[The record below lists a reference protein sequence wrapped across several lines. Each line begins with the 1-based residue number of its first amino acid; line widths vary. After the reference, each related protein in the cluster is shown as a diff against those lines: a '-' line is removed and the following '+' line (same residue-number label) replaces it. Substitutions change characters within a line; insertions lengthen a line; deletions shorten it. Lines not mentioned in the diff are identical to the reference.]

1 MIVLIFE
8 SPTADYNKLIYLF
21 EKAKMKQTL
30 IDILIYLFENYIEE
44 DIELEAD
51 SERLKSELRS
61 AGFESSQVTKAFDWL
76 QDLAES
82 ESIATHN
89 IGANPSS
96 IRVYALEEQ
105 RKIDSECRGFLHYL
119 EQAGILNG
127 CSRELV
133 IDRVFALETD
143 DIDLEQLK
151 WIILMVLLNQS
162 DKNEEFLWM
171 EDLVMDG
178 VYGNL
183 H

>member
-1 MIVLIFE
+1 
-8 SPTADYNKLIYLF
+8 
-21 EKAKMKQTL
+21 MKQTL

-44 DIELEAD
+44 DIELETD
-51 SERLKSELRS
+51 GERLKSELRS
-61 AGFESSQVTKAFDWL
+61 AGFEPSQVTKAFDWL

-82 ESIATHN
+82 ESSATHN
-89 IGANPSS
+89 IGENSSS
-96 IRVYALEEQ
+96 IRVYSAEEQ
-105 RKIDSECRGFLHYL
+105 RKIDSECRGFLHFL
-119 EQAGILNG
+119 EQAGILSG

-133 IDRVFALETD
+133 IDRIFALEAD
-143 DIDLEQLK
+143 DIDLGQLK